1 MNFDTRETSEE
12 LEARVPQTGV
22 PGGEAPLGWQTD
34 SPTGAGAVATSLRS
48 PAANSPSL
56 EGPESESELEIVIEP
71 GGAGLEL
78 GLHDLWRYRELLYF
92 LIWRDIKIR
101 YKQTLLGAGW
111 AIIQPL
117 FAMLLFTLFFGRLA
131 RIPSDGVPYP
141 LFAYAGLL
149 PWTFFANALTNSG
162 NSLVGSSSLI
172 TKVYFPRVIIPAA
185 ATLAGLLDFVIAFLL
200 LIPMLIY
207 YRIAVTWNLLLL
219 PVFICLAV
227 LLALGVGMWLSALN
241 VKYRD
246 IRYAL
251 PFLIQLWLFA
261 SPVIYPTSFMP
272 ERWRWVLALNPMTGI
287 IEGFR
292 ASLFGGKLEA
302 LTTLTSAALTITI
315 LIISFFAFR
324 RVEDSFADVV

>member
-1 MNFDTRETSEE
+1 MSGNSMNFDASETSDE
-12 LEARVPQTGV
+12 LESPILTG
-22 PGGEAPLGWQTD
+22 
-34 SPTGAGAVATSLRS
+34 
-48 PAANSPSL
+48 SPSRVVAAATPL
-56 EGPESESELEIVIEP
+56 QSPVPDPILAIPKSELEIVIES
-71 GGAGLEL
+71 GSAGFQL
-78 GLHDLWRYRELLYF
+78 GLQDLWHYRELLYF

-185 ATLAGLLDFVIAFLL
+185 AVLAGLLDFVIAFLL

-219 PVFICLAV
+219 PVFVCLAIF
-227 LLALGVGMWLSALN
+227 LALGVGMWLSALN

-261 SPVIYPTSFMP
+261 SPVIYPVSIMP

-292 ASLFGGKLEA
+292 ASLFGGKLDT
-302 LTTLTSAALTITI
+302 LTTLTSAALTIVI
-315 LIISFFAFR
+315 LIVSFVAFR
-324 RVEDSFADVV
+324 RVEDGFADIV

>member
-1 MNFDTRETSEE
+1 MNTTET
-12 LEARVPQTGV
+12 
-22 PGGEAPLGWQTD
+22 
-34 SPTGAGAVATSLRS
+34 PTGLEKASKAGAEIKAMS
-48 PAANSPSL
+48 AGDANSNSDVFDNPFILIEAESRHV
-56 EGPESESELEIVIEP
+56 GP
-71 GGAGLEL
+71 
-78 GLHDLWRYRELLYF
+78 DLRQLWVYRELLVF

-131 RIPSDGVPYP
+131 RIPSDGIPYP

-162 NSLVGSSSLI
+162 NSLVGNSSLI

-185 ATLAGLLDFVIAFLL
+185 AVLAGLVDFFIAFLL
-200 LIPMLIY
+200 VIPMLIY
-207 YRIAVTWNLLLL
+207 YRVGMTWNLLLL
-219 PVFICLAV
+219 PGFVCLATF
-227 LLALGVGMWLSALN
+227 LALAVGMWLSALN

-246 IRYAL
+246 IRYVV

-261 SPVIYPTSFMP
+261 SPVIYPISMMP

-292 ASLFGGKLEA
+292 ASLFGGKLDA
-302 LTTLTSAALTITI
+302 LTTLTSAVLTIAI
-315 LIISFFAFR
+315 LMVSFFAFQ

>member
-1 MNFDTRETSEE
+1 MNTTE
-12 LEARVPQTGV
+12 
-22 PGGEAPLGWQTD
+22 
-34 SPTGAGAVATSLRS
+34 SPTGIETASTAGAATHGISSAEKNAGSDPFDDPLILIEAESRPVLFDLRQ
-48 PAANSPSL
+48 
-56 EGPESESELEIVIEP
+56 
-71 GGAGLEL
+71 
-78 GLHDLWRYRELLYF
+78 LWVYRELLYF

-101 YKQTLLGAGW
+101 YKQTVLGAGW

-149 PWTFFANALTNSG
+149 PWTFFANALTSSG

-172 TKVYFPRVIIPAA
+172 TKVYFPRVIIPGAA
-185 ATLAGLLDFVIAFLL
+185 VLAGLLDFVIAFLL

-219 PVFICLAV
+219 PLFICLATF
-227 LLALGVGMWLSALN
+227 LALGVGMWLSALN

-261 SPVIYPTSFMP
+261 SPVIYPTSIMP

-292 ASLFGGKLEA
+292 ASLFGGKLDA
-302 LTTLTSAALTITI
+302 LPTLTSAALTIAI
-315 LIISFFAFR
+315 LIVSFVAFQ
-324 RVEDSFADVV
+324 RVEDSFADIV